1 MQTWYVNF
9 PTFQY
14 VEDVKDLARRNN
26 LKIVDAVFQG
36 NNKQCD
42 NPPKLTVIGE
52 VKETKKT
59 LLEQYNEDKNVVDTF
74 NEKQLKSIC
83 KSLDIQF
90 TTAEE
95 IKEHLKTLEPL
106 QE

>member
-36 NNKQCD
+36 NEKQCE
-42 NPPKLTVIGE
+42 NAPKLTLIGE
-52 VKETKKT
+52 KQKSTKK
-59 LLEQYNEDKNVVDTF
+59 D
-74 NEKQLKSIC
+74 
-83 KSLDIQF
+83 
-90 TTAEE
+90 
-95 IKEHLKTLEPL
+95 
-106 QE
+106 